1 MLSLYVPGGSWIP
14 QGVRGKSV
22 FQKALPLA
30 PYSSQ
35 QRSDMCGG
43 GDWNSKEHP
52 KKPNKPRNLNQIR
65 TKTKNPNLG
74 NTSEKPKICC
84 TPSGGVQSS
93 PTKGIS
99 KDWTPLLYL
108 VCHVELCA
116 IFFFSYRWVWA
127 NNRGQRVPPSIS
139 LIVLYIL
146 LLWGM
151 NVINFKEGVAEASP
165 WECPLNEVACM
176 GDI

>member
-52 KKPNKPRNLNQIR
+52 KKPNKPGNLNQIR

-116 IFFFSYRWVWA
+116 IFFFSVTDEYELLTGGREYLH
-127 NNRGQRVPPSIS
+127 PPSS
-139 LIVLYIL
+139 SCSTFSYYGEWML
-146 LLWGM
+146 
-151 NVINFKEGVAEASP
+151 
-165 WECPLNEVACM
+165 
-176 GDI
+176 